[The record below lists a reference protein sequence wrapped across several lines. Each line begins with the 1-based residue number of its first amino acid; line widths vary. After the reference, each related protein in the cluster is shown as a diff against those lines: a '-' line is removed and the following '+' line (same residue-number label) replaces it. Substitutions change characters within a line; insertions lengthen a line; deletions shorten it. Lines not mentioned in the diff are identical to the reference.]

1 MERSNLL
8 FFAVV
13 FVILQV
19 IGIEGQ
25 FSSTADA
32 TSSAHTSG
40 YGYGHSPMLPGRHP
54 FSQVDTYSKKDKL
67 KGRRIVCLF
76 NNMNYRKSRLRPSM
90 IPAELCTHINYEF
103 AILDPKTY
111 ELMSSDAEL
120 DIQMGF
126 YDEAISLKKQ
136 NSLLKVMLS
145 LGGWRDSTKKYSELV
160 KSPEKIDSFIS
171 ETVPYLKKHGFDG
184 LDVAWEYPN
193 CWQGAIG
200 ISLEDKPN
208 FVIFLQV
215 IKFYLFLKTRTAF
228 DLEGLILSIS
238 VTAIKREVEAGYDV
252 PAIALVVHYINVMTY
267 DMHGPWEH
275 KTGHHT
281 QFDKK
286 TGDEDPYLNSKA
298 AMELWANYGV
308 PKIKLNLGIG
318 TYGKTFTLVNPSN
331 HGYNTPAKGSGKP
344 GALSKQGGT
353 LCYRE
358 ICQYLNIGN
367 WTEGEDENYG
377 YYAYSADQWA
387 CYDPPMMVVKKVKWV
402 AENGF
407 GGVLIK
413 DLSCDDFEGKCLSMD
428 FPLVKMTRM
437 EFEQTM
443 RRIH

>member
-1 MERSNLL
+1 MERSNLS
-8 FFAVV
+8 FFTVV
-13 FVILQV
+13 FVFLQV

-25 FSSTADA
+25 FSPTADA

-40 YGYGHSPMLPGRHP
+40 YGYGHSPMLPARHH
-54 FSQVDTYSKKDKL
+54 FSQVDTYSEKDKL

-76 NNMNYRKSRLRPSM
+76 NNVNYRKSKFRPSM
-90 IPAELCTHINYEF
+90 ISAELCTHINYEF
-103 AILDPKTY
+103 AILDSSTY

-160 KSPEKIDSFIS
+160 KSDVRIDNFIR

-200 ISLEDKPN
+200 ISEEDKPN
-208 FVIFLQV
+208 FVLFLQ
-215 IKFYLFLKTRTAF
+215 KLRTAF
-228 DLEGLILSIS
+228 DPEDLILSIS
-238 VTAIKREVEAGYDV
+238 VTAIKREVEAGYNV
-252 PAIALVVHYINVMTY
+252 PAIAQVVHYINVMTY
-267 DMHGPWEH
+267 DMHGPWER

-286 TGDEDPYLNSKA
+286 PEDEDPYLNSKA

-308 PKIKLNLGIG
+308 PKIKLNLGIA

-331 HGYNTPAKGSGKP
+331 HGYNVPTRGSGRP

-358 ICQYLNIGN
+358 ICQYINVGN
-367 WTEGEDENYG
+367 WTEDEDEKYG

-402 AENGF
+402 ADNGF

-413 DLSCDDFEGKCLSMD
+413 DLSCDDFEGKCLSME
-428 FPLVKMTRM
+428 FPLVKMMRM
-437 EFEQTM
+437 EFEQKM
-443 RRIH
+443 RKLH